1 MNRNNPSL
9 TDENRLRE
17 IDSIAEDLG
26 LNRDDYEPYGRY
38 KAKLA
43 HGLAQ
48 TLNDRPQAKYIG
60 VTAIN
65 PTPLGEGKTV
75 MTIGLAMALCQL
87 GHTAIGTIREPSL
100 APVFGIKGGGAGGGK
115 CRLEPQTEINLH
127 FTGDMH
133 AVTSATNLLAS
144 IIDNHLKRRKLPQIN
159 PASITWKRAL
169 DLCDRGL
176 GHIISGLDQV
186 PQAPLR
192 ETGFDL
198 TAASEV
204 MAILALARSVPDLKL
219 RLERIVVGMTYEK
232 QPVTVKALGC
242 AGAMAALLVDAFRP
256 NLVQSCEQTPFLVH
270 AGPFGNIAHGNSS
283 IVADLIAVRL
293 ADYVVTE
300 NGFGADCGA
309 EKFFDIKCR
318 YSGLKP
324 DAEVLVCTARALKL
338 QSGQFEVHPGKPL
351 PPALLEENLDAI
363 RAGAVNLNAHLDIIR
378 QYSLPAVVAINAF
391 PGDST
396 RELEEIQ
403 RIALEQGAT
412 AAVVTDAFE
421 RGSQGSIKLAEAVV
435 NAAAQPNQ
443 FEYLYPL
450 DIPIESK
457 IETIATKIYG
467 AASVEYEP
475 RARRRIQEYEKLG
488 YGNLPVCIAKTQYSL
503 SHDPKLLGRPQG
515 FQFPVRDLR
524 LSAGAGF
531 LYALCGD
538 IRTMPG
544 LPSEPAALRI
554 DIDESG
560 KITGVR

>member
-1 MNRNNPSL
+1 MSQKSQSVSGNHS
-9 TDENRLRE
+9 LRE

-26 LNRDDYEPYGRY
+26 LNRNDFEPYGRY
-38 KAKLA
+38 KAKLV

-48 TLNDRPQAKYIG
+48 KLNDRPLAKYIG

-75 MTIGLAMALCQL
+75 VAIGLAMALSKL

-115 CRLEPQTEINLH
+115 CQLEPQADINLH

-133 AVTSATNLLAS
+133 AVTTANNLLAS
-144 IIDNHLKRRKLPQIN
+144 IIDNHLKRKKSPLIN
-159 PASITWKRAL
+159 PATITWRRCI

-176 GHIISGLDQV
+176 GQIVSGLGSV

-198 TAASEV
+198 SAASEV
-204 MAILALARSVPDLKL
+204 MAILALATDLADL
-219 RLERIVVGMTYEK
+219 RLRLGRIVVGMTYEK
-232 QPVTVKALGC
+232 QPVTVETLGC
-242 AGAMAALLVDAFRP
+242 AGAMAALLVDALRP
-256 NLVQSCEQTPFLVH
+256 NLIQSCEQTPFLVH

-300 NGFGADCGA
+300 SGFGADCGA

-318 YSGLKP
+318 VSGLKP

-338 QSGQFEVHPGKPL
+338 QSGLFETHPGKPL
-351 PPALLEENLDAI
+351 PTALLEENLDAI
-363 RAGAVNLNAHLDIIR
+363 RAGAVNLQAHLDIIQ
-378 QYSLPAVVAINAF
+378 QYGLPVVVAINAF
-391 PGDST
+391 PDDSQQ
-396 RELEEIQ
+396 ELAEIQ
-403 RIALEQGAT
+403 RIAHAQGAV
-412 AAVVTDAFE
+412 AVVTDAFA
-421 RGSQGSIKLAEAVV
+421 RGSQGSIALAEAVV
-435 NAAAQPNQ
+435 KAASQPNQ

-450 DIPIESK
+450 EMSIEDK
-457 IETIATKIYG
+457 IETIATRIYG
-467 AASVEYEP
+467 AAAVEYEP
-475 RARRRIQEYEKLG
+475 QARRRIQQYEQLG

-515 FQFPVRDLR
+515 FTFPVRDLK

-531 LYALCGD
+531 LYALCGE

-554 DIDESG
+554 DIDEQG
-560 KITGVR
+560 KITGLK